1 MFERFID
8 FKIDNQSIINLIN
21 NSINHAKSKHIN
33 IQYHYVREQI
43 EKENLKLIYINI
55 NDIIISDLTK
65 NLTKNKF
72 KKYII
77 MLKLIKLNVFE
88 KI

>member
-1 MFERFID
+1 MY
-8 FKIDNQSIINLIN
+8 

-55 NDIIISDLTK
+55 NDMIIDDLTK
-65 NLTKNKF
+65 TLTKNKF
-72 KKYII
+72 KRYVI
-77 MLKLIKLNVFE
+77 MLKLIKSNVFE
-88 KI
+88 EI